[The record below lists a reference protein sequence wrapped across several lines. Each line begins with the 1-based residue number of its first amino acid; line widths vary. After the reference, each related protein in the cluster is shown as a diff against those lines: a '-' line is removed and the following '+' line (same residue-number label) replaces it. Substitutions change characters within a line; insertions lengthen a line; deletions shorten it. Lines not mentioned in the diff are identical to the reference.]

1 MSKKTSFYDYNLIA
15 VILLLTCFGLVM
27 LYSTSAYTAEI
38 EFGDDMFFFRRQA
51 VITAATIVIAMGI
64 SLIDYH
70 ILWNFS
76 WLIYIGS
83 TILMIAVR
91 FVGSSSHGARRW
103 LKIGIEFQPA
113 EIAKIAVITFVP
125 MLIVRIGRDIK
136 RLTWVLLLMT
146 AGLALSVIALV
157 FTDNLS
163 TAIIIFAIDWVIVFV
178 AHPKTRPFIIAAV
191 VVLILTVIGV
201 LWLWN
206 VAEMGMNFRIDRILV
221 WQNPE
226 KYSGSGG
233 YQIMQALYAIGSGG
247 FFGKGLGNSMQK
259 LGWLPEAQND
269 MIFPIII
276 EELGIFGGLLVLILY
291 LYLLYRL
298 MFIAQ
303 NAPDEFGTLM
313 VTGVFAQVAVQ
324 VIFNICVVLN
334 LIPATGVTLPFIS
347 YGGTSVFF
355 LMMEIAIALSVSR
368 RIYLGRDIEKQ
379 RDLWGDVVETGA
391 GD

>member
-51 VITAATIVIAMGI
+51 IITAATIVIAMGI

-178 AHPKTRPFIIAAV
+178 AHPKTRPFIITAV

-233 YQIMQALYAIGSGG
+233 YQIMQAL
-247 FFGKGLGNSMQK
+247 
-259 LGWLPEAQND
+259 
-269 MIFPIII
+269 
-276 EELGIFGGLLVLILY
+276 
-291 LYLLYRL
+291 
-298 MFIAQ
+298 
-303 NAPDEFGTLM
+303 
-313 VTGVFAQVAVQ
+313 
-324 VIFNICVVLN
+324 
-334 LIPATGVTLPFIS
+334 
-347 YGGTSVFF
+347 
-355 LMMEIAIALSVSR
+355 
-368 RIYLGRDIEKQ
+368 
-379 RDLWGDVVETGA
+379 
-391 GD
+391 